1 VYLIKNL
8 NIEEEIDMKN
18 RNLKWSAI
26 LILLITTP
34 IFAKS
39 QEFVINGEKFIINTE
54 NISSQNYVALR
65 DLSEKLGYKV
75 SYDSKNKIVYIVDED
90 KTVTID
96 ISKGTGKLIN
106 EKVYVP
112 VRFVAESF
120 GCKVQEELQ
129 AKTSH
134 RIIYI
139 TKPNNEMIDNQ
150 DSMIISDNNYVTDD
164 GIEISNS
171 GKIANVDIYYSSVK
185 AYVEDGL
192 KDAISAEFDVTG
204 TPKILLMDSK
214 DVVMS
219 GQVRVT
225 NSLGAYIV
233 SNYDVKFYDGDFFN
247 YDVWIDKE
255 LIANN
260 Q

>member
-1 VYLIKNL
+1 
-8 NIEEEIDMKN
+8 MRN
-18 RNLKWSAI
+18 RSLKWSAI

-39 QEFVINGEKFIINTE
+39 QDFVINGEKFIINTE
-54 NISSQNYVALR
+54 NISGQNYVALR

-112 VRFVAESF
+112 VRFVTESF
-120 GCKVQEELQ
+120 GCKVHEELE
-129 AKTSH
+129 ATTSH

-139 TKPNNEMIDNQ
+139 TKPNNEMINNQ
-150 DSMIISDNNYVTDD
+150 DSIIIADNNYVTDD

-171 GKIANVDIYYSSVK
+171 DKIANVDIYYSSAK

-192 KDAISAEFDVTG
+192 KDAISAQFDVTG
-204 TPKILLMDSK
+204 TPKILLMDK

-225 NSLGAYIV
+225 NSLEAYIV
-233 SNYDVKFYDGDFFN
+233 SNYEVKFYDGDYFK

-255 LIANN
+255 LIGSN